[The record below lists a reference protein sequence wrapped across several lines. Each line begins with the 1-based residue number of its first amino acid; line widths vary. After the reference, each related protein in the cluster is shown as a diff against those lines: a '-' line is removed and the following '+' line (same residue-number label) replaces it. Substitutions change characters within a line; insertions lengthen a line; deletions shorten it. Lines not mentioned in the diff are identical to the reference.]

1 MRMPGPSDCATQALP
16 RKGFLIPIRLF
27 LGQLCAFVFFACVI
41 VLLPLSPLLL
51 SLLTGKGGF
60 VRNYYRTIVKLLITL
75 VTMRQR
81 RSVERYVQ
89 SLLSV
94 SRPSQVK
101 KIGGFCNH
109 CGNCC
114 LDRRCLFLEKGRENH
129 YFCGIFGTTL
139 RRFTNCGAYPINQED
154 IDLYACPTYYV
165 IGPAPAAPRPV
176 VPWFG
181 SDPETVSQSATADE
195 GRNPAI
201 AGVWHGNLSA
211 ATLRRETAQDQSA
224 MHPRE

>member
-1 MRMPGPSDCATQALP
+1 MR
-16 RKGFLIPIRLF
+16 LI
-27 LGQLCAFVFFACVI
+27 LGRLCASVFFACAI
-41 VLLPLSPLLL
+41 VLLPLLPLLL
-51 SLLTGKGGF
+51 SLLTGKGRF
-60 VRNYYRTIVKLLITL
+60 ARNYYRTIVKLLITL
-75 VTMRQR
+75 VAMRQR
-81 RSVERYVQ
+81 RSVERYAQ
-89 SLLSV
+89 SLLFV
-94 SRPSQVK
+94 SRPPQAK

-114 LDRRCLFLEKGRENH
+114 LDRRCLFLEKGRENQ

-139 RRFTNCGAYPINQED
+139 RRFTNCGAYPIDQED

-181 SDPETVSQSATADE
+181 SDPETVSQSAAADE

>member
-1 MRMPGPSDCATQALP
+1 MKLFVRHYNRSMPTW
-16 RKGFLIPIRLF
+16 
-27 LGQLCAFVFFACVI
+27 
-41 VLLPLSPLLL
+41 
-51 SLLTGKGGF
+51 LLTF
-60 VRNYYRTIVKLLITL
+60 SAR
-75 VTMRQR
+75 RQR
-81 RSVERYVQ
+81 RSVDRYVR

-114 LDRRCLFLEKGRENH
+114 LDRRCLFLEQGKENQ
-129 YFCGIFGTTL
+129 YFCGIFDTTL

-165 IGPAPAAPRPV
+165 IGPAPAASRPI